1 MLIAN
6 LAPCPTPGQ
15 RLLQRRGPVGAKSL
29 WHTRVRNALQPSQPG
44 STNDARNSRSRTF
57 HAGSRRTH
65 NPSAV
70 GSSPTCP
77 TGVSAGQRPAT
88 GPTEPSRAGAP
99 GSVFV
104 PHREW
109 GVWNP
114 PVVSL
119 TETASIPVRAG
130 QTPDTPASSRPEPFT
145 GRDLV
150 AHSWH
155 SPSGIRRGHND
166 RGESRRS

>member
-1 MLIAN
+1 MAH
-6 LAPCPTPGQ
+6 
-15 RLLQRRGPVGAKSL
+15 L

-65 NPSAV
+65 NPSVV

-77 TGVSAGQRPAT
+77 THQFCCGRTVLRPS
-88 GPTEPSRAGAP
+88 GHPEPSLSTRPGGA
-99 GSVFV
+99 FV
-104 PHREW
+104 PHREC

-119 TETASIPVRAG
+119 TETASIPFAQVKRLTHRPHPARNRPRAGTLWHIRGTARVESGGGTTTAVRADG
-130 QTPDTPASSRPEPFT
+130 PE
-145 GRDLV
+145 D
-150 AHSWH
+150 
-155 SPSGIRRGHND
+155 PSTDQNAD
-166 RGESRRS
+166 